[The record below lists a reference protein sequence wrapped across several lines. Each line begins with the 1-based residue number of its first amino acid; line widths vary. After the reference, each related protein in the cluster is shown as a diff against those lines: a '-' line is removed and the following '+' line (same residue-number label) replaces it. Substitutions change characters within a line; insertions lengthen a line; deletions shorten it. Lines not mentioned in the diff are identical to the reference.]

1 MDESSSMFCDCA
13 TVFEHDLP
21 TCEMLR
27 MLSRHVIEINKI
39 SQDKPIF
46 TSYSFQSLEPW
57 DDDRVLGVL
66 EEKRRMSSDFATAR
80 A

>member
-1 MDESSSMFCDCA
+1 VRVVNRSYDCGKGSDGAWMSRQAMFCDCA

-46 TSYSFQSLEPW
+46 TSYSF
-57 DDDRVLGVL
+57 
-66 EEKRRMSSDFATAR
+66 
-80 A
+80 